1 MSITPAVP
9 ETSNSELPSSIPM
22 TLTSTAS
29 SHVSPAGKVDTSKP
43 NFWQSN
49 VVLKSKQPLYM
60 PELLLYLEQSTPY
73 YWIHYWDQHETL
85 PFSEKDLFAMVSD
98 WIWEFGPK
106 TIITKEDFDY
116 SFRAS
121 EATWKLLQTK
131 FHQLKP
137 I

>member
-1 MSITPAVP
+1 
-9 ETSNSELPSSIPM
+9 
-22 TLTSTAS
+22 
-29 SHVSPAGKVDTSKP
+29 
-43 NFWQSN
+43 
-49 VVLKSKQPLYM
+49 
-60 PELLLYLEQSTPY
+60 
-73 YWIHYWDQHETL
+73 
-85 PFSEKDLFAMVSD
+85 MVSD